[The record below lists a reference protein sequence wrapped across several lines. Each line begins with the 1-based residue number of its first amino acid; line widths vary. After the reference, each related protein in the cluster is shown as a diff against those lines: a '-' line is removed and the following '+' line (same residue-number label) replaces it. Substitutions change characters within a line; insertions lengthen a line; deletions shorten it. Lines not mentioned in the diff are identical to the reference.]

1 MSHKHHH
8 HEPQKDKPAASEV
21 KEQAK
26 EHPAIHIPEDET
38 SAKLRGELEQA
49 KDRALRLQAELD
61 NYRKRA
67 SRELED
73 RLKYANMGILRE
85 LLPVVDNI
93 QRAIE
98 HAGNS
103 SDSASLLEGF
113 KMVGGQL
120 QSVLEKHD
128 CKMIEA
134 LHAPFDPNLHQAISL
149 MPSADYPPNTII
161 LVSQEGYQLHDRVVR
176 PSQVIVSTAPSQAN
190 APTTEENGG

>member
-8 HEPQKDKPAASEV
+8 HEPPKDKSAAAEV
-21 KEQAK
+21 KEQVK
-26 EHPAIHIPEDET
+26 EHPAIEIPKDET
-38 SAKLRGELEQA
+38 TEKLRGELEQT

-73 RLKYANMGILRE
+73 QLKYANMGILRE

-128 CKMIEA
+128 CKKIDA
-134 LHAPFDPNLHQAISL
+134 LHVAFDPNLHHAISQ
-149 MPSADYPPNTII
+149 MPSAEYPPYTII

-176 PSQVIVSTAPSQAN
+176 PSQVIVATAPPRASEC
-190 APTTEENGG
+190 EEGEM